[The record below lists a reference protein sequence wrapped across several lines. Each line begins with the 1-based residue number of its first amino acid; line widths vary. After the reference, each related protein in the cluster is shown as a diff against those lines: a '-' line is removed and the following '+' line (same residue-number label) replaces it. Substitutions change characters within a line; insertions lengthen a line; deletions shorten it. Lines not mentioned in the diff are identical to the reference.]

1 TWLLLPRLTWNAL
14 DFGRVAASVKG
25 AQAGRDEALAHY
37 KSVVLSAL
45 RDADVALARYG
56 NQRQNVVLLRNVES
70 SAVRAADLT
79 RQRYKAGTAS
89 TLDWLD
95 AERTRYQAQESRISG
110 DALLLKD
117 FASLHKALGLGWTL

>member
-1 TWLLLPRLTWNAL
+1 M
-14 DFGRVAASVKG
+14 
-25 AQAGRDEALAHY
+25 
-37 KSVVLSAL
+37 VLSAL

-56 NQRQNVVLLRNVES
+56 HQRQNVVLLRNVES

-79 RQRYKAGTAS
+79 RQRYRAGTAS

-110 DALLLKD
+110 DAELLKD
-117 FASLHKALGLGWTL
+117 FASLHKALGLGWSL